1 MGANAQTTVPTFT
14 ASQVLTANQMNQSA
28 RTGVPVFANTT
39 DRDAAFGGTGEKTLA
54 EGQLCYV
61 ENLTGVAQIQYYDGS
76 TWTSLSSGGLV
87 LISNT
92 AHSAAS
98 SVSVD
103 NVFSSTYTNYRIIWQ
118 SSFSTSLTPT
128 MRFRAGGTAT
138 TSSYAFQFVIGS
150 STTVTANRGTAQA
163 NLDIFGGA
171 SAGPLLAIYD
181 IYGLNLAANTAGSG
195 TVNML
200 YGGNLVHHNYSIA
213 QQGTTQFDGVEI
225 NASTGNMTGN
235 LWIYGYR
242 KDV

>member
-1 MGANAQTTVPTFT
+1 MGANATTKVPSY
-14 ASQVLTANQMNQSA
+14 AAGQVLTAADLSITNS
-28 RTGVPVFANTT
+28 GIPVFANST
-39 DRDAAFGGTGEKTLA
+39 DRTNSFGGTGEKTLA
-54 EGQLCYV
+54 EGQFAYLEDDNKTY
-61 ENLTGVAQIQYYDGS
+61 YYDGAA
-76 TWTSLSSGGLV
+76 WKEVGAAAGLT

-98 SVSVD
+98 TVSVD
-103 NVFSSTYTNYRIIWQ
+103 NVFSSTYTNYRLIWQ
-118 SSFSTSLTPT
+118 SSFSASLTPT

-181 IYGLNLAANTAGSG
+181 IYGPNLAANTAGSG

-225 NASTGNMTGN
+225 NASANNMTGN